1 MTPRQLALG
10 ASMADGDGHTP
21 RPPEPA
27 EKSAGSRDKKGPVR
41 ETEGGVS
48 WSPNAPRVTPIHAVP
63 SESRDEVP
71 ARMRPLLKS
80 IKPDGPENATELAP
94 PASPDVP
101 IGEASTRSDAQRVA
115 MHGPVPPQ
123 QKSPAELLP
132 PRQDSTDPATRRQ
145 RPRRARAVEAEAD
158 LWAALDSVP
167 PSIPSAA
174 NVALQP
180 HEPPSETA
188 PERLSGVS
196 LGQVLAERYEVLS
209 VLGEGGMGIV
219 YRCVD
224 TYSGDEVALKRV
236 IIPEGPLANEYILW
250 FYKESKALAALDHSS
265 IVRARDFG
273 QLPDGSPY
281 LVMDLAVGVS
291 LHELTHTRMSFPLI
305 WSIVDQMLGALAHAH
320 SRGIIHGDLKP
331 SNILVEE
338 RPQAPPI
345 VHILDFG
352 LAWLKQDRHD
362 ERLDGSKALEFTP
375 HAGAGTPGYMAPEQI
390 QHESHNVSGAT
401 DLYSLGCVVYRLLCG
416 KAPFSGESKDLL
428 KHHAFDVPAVPR
440 VRADAPQDS
449 VHFVLRLLAKQPWDR
464 WEFASE
470 ARAEW
475 HRWEPPSSA
484 PPEIYQ
490 FPALPRKQ
498 EAAFKPRPP
507 SLHVQRN
514 VANIG
519 TTERSPGLLSI
530 RPSPLVGRDEVR
542 EVLQTA
548 CREVLSGQGPAHHLS
563 ILIGPAGVGKS
574 RIAEWLYET
583 IHEDGSMVPL
593 RARYRSPRGPLDG
606 MLGAVTQYFNF
617 ERTDRDTIERTLM
630 ARWKIGR
637 NDKAG
642 RTWVAGVAEWLRPLG
657 PISDQPIGPSGIRFS
672 LDTPETRRMVMR
684 YTLRR
689 IARGRPLL
697 LWLDDLHHA
706 GDTTIAGLAHLHEEE
721 SDQRFVMVATVR
733 DEDYQLDARLAEKLN
748 PLITGMNARILEVRP
763 MDSETTCTL
772 VRASLPLDD
781 AAVEEA
787 ARRSRG
793 NPLFALQQLHA
804 WALAGEMTR
813 VAGRYHVSPEVL
825 AVRPH
830 TTAELWDSRIAAL
843 PAEHRMAPYAAASLG
858 ADIRRVVLHAL
869 FTALQLPADDAMLS
883 LQNAEILIPRGPG
896 RYGWPHALLFEH
908 LSSRMAQRD
917 DSRRILRAAAEALS
931 KHPLAGT
938 RRVVRQRIT
947 NLLGAGDP
955 DAAANILFSYL
966 HASGGVARE
975 PLSLLAD
982 LDLLK
987 GKLQG
992 HTLAL
997 KHRWQSEAYRQIA
1010 RIEEACMHAEIARA
1024 TFEELGDQE
1033 NLAQSL
1039 RLLGCITAEQ
1049 GRPNDGLKLVEQA
1062 RATFEAK
1069 GNLMGLA
1076 QSEAALA
1083 EIYHSLGNL
1092 VMARTYVEQGQA
1104 HFASLAQPH
1113 GRGQCLLLLGAIEQT
1128 EGQVERARRRTAEAR
1143 SEFERAGNRL
1153 GSALADLA
1161 LARVEHRLSN
1171 YHSAERGAHDAL
1183 ATFFALGTLQ
1193 YQADCERL
1201 LAMVAIDCDDPQL
1214 AAHHVDQMSEIAKK
1228 TLDRCC
1234 DLEAS
1239 VLRAQ
1244 MALIRR
1250 DLRQANEA
1258 LNRARRISVVEPEP
1272 RQDLLLT
1279 EVWLALEQDDF
1290 AKAHDKLATASM
1302 VFKQLHV
1309 AGDHTLQLLGR
1320 FSRFRWP
1327 EAARVDL
1334 EAWRAAITDK
1344 SRRFRD

>member
-1 MTPRQLALG
+1 MIDEDEKTPLPQKPAAKSTGSLAQQG
-10 ASMADGDGHTP
+10 IA
-21 RPPEPA
+21 
-27 EKSAGSRDKKGPVR
+27 AGP
-41 ETEGGVS
+41 EGGVS
-48 WSPNAPRVTPIHAVP
+48 WSPNAPRVALNHGAASGGTLGGSNMSRSRARLGSVHSEAA
-63 SESRDEVP
+63 ESRGPAPLPRVAASDEKP
-71 ARMRPLLKS
+71 PPKETNETEQKAAPTRAAMPPEPKS
-80 IKPDGPENATELAP
+80 PGEK
-94 PASPDVP
+94 ASPW
-101 IGEASTRSDAQRVA
+101 
-115 MHGPVPPQ
+115 H
-123 QKSPAELLP
+123 
-132 PRQDSTDPATRRQ
+132 DSTEPATRRQ

-158 LWAALDSVP
+158 LWAALDSGP

-174 NVALQP
+174 NVAPQVRA
-180 HEPPSETA
+180 TA
-188 PERLSGVS
+188 EEKAAERQSGVA
-196 LGQVLAERYEVLS
+196 LGQVLADRYEVLS

-219 YRCVD
+219 YRCND

-236 IIPEGPLANEYILW
+236 IIPEGPLASEYILW
-250 FYKESKALAALDHSS
+250 FYKESKALATLDHSS

-273 QLPDGSPY
+273 QLQDNSPY

-291 LHELTHTRMSFPLI
+291 LHELTHTRLSFPLI
-305 WSIVDQMLGALAHAH
+305 WSIVDQILGALAHAH
-320 SRGIIHGDLKP
+320 ARGIIHGDLKP

-338 RPQAPPI
+338 RPGEQPL

-362 ERLDGSKALEFTP
+362 ERLDGSKALEFAP

-401 DLYSLGCVVYRLLCG
+401 DLYSLGCILYRLLSG

-428 KHHAFDVPAVPR
+428 RHHAFDPPSVPR
-440 VRADAPQDS
+440 LRSDAPQDAA
-449 VHFVLRLLAKQPWDR
+449 HFVLRLLAKQPWDR

-475 HRWEPPSSA
+475 RRWEPTEATAETFAFPS
-484 PPEIYQ
+484 Q
-490 FPALPRKQ
+490 PRKQ
-498 EAAFKPRPP
+498 EPTVKPKPA
-507 SLHVQRN
+507 SA
-514 VANIG
+514 VAQIAPNIG
-519 TTERSPGLLSI
+519 SSDRSPGLLSI
-530 RPSPLVGRDEVR
+530 RPSPLVGREDVR
-542 EVLQTA
+542 EVLQSV
-548 CREVLSGQGPAHHLS
+548 CEEVRLGQGPSHRLN

-583 IHEDGSMVPL
+583 IHESGSMVPL

-684 YTLRR
+684 YTLKR
-689 IARGRPLL
+689 IARGRPLF

-706 GDTTIAGLAHLHEEE
+706 SDTTISGLAYLHEEE
-721 SDQRFVMVATVR
+721 ADQRFVMVATVR
-733 DEDYQLDARLAEKLN
+733 DEDYQLDARLTDKLS
-748 PLITGMNARILEVRP
+748 PIITAMNARVLEVHP
-763 MDSETTCTL
+763 MDSPTTCTL
-772 VRASLPLDD
+772 LRAALPLDD

-804 WALAGEMTR
+804 WALAGELTR
-813 VAGRYHVSPEVL
+813 VAGRYHVSAEVL
-825 AVRPH
+825 AVRPR
-830 TTAELWDSRIAAL
+830 TTAELWDSRMAAL
-843 PAEHRMAPYAAASLG
+843 PAEHRVAPYAAAALG

-869 FTALQLPADDAMLS
+869 FTLLELPADEAMLS

-908 LSSRMAQRD
+908 LSSRLTQRD
-917 DSRRILRAAAEALS
+917 DSRRILRAASEALA

-938 RRVVRQRIT
+938 RRVVRQRVA

-955 DAAANILFSYL
+955 DAAANVLFSFL
-966 HASGGVARE
+966 QTSGGVGRE
-975 PLSLLAD
+975 PLALLAD
-982 LDLLK
+982 LELLK

-1010 RIEEACMHAEIARA
+1010 RIEEASMHAEIARA
-1024 TFEELGDQE
+1024 TFEELNDQE

-1039 RLLGCITAEQ
+1039 RLLGCIMAEQ
-1049 GRPNDGLKLVEQA
+1049 GRPNDGLKLVDQA
-1062 RATFEAK
+1062 RASFEGQ

-1076 QSEAALA
+1076 QCEADLGQ
-1083 EIYHSLGNL
+1083 IYHSLGNL
-1092 VMARTYVEQGQA
+1092 AMARTYVEQGQA

-1128 EGQVERARRRTAEAR
+1128 EGHVERARRRTAEAR

-1161 LARVEHRLSN
+1161 LASVEHRLSN
-1171 YHSAERGAHDAL
+1171 YHSAERGAEDAL
-1183 ATFFALGTLQ
+1183 ATFFTLGTLQ
-1193 YQADCERL
+1193 HQADCERL
-1201 LAMVAIDCDDPQL
+1201 LAMVAVDCDDPQL
-1214 AAHHVDQMSEIAKK
+1214 ASYHVEQMAEIAKK
-1228 TLDRCC
+1228 TSDRRCE
-1234 DLEAS
+1234 LES
-1239 VLRAQ
+1239 LVLRAQ
-1244 MALIRR
+1244 TALVSR
-1250 DLRQANEA
+1250 DMRQASEA

-1279 EVWLALEQDDF
+1279 EAWFALEQEDYS
-1290 AKAHDKLATASM
+1290 KAHDKLSAAAA
-1302 VFKQLHV
+1302 VFKQPHV
-1309 AGDHTLQLLGR
+1309 AGDHTMQLLAR
-1320 FSRFRWP
+1320 LSRYKWP
-1327 EAARVDL
+1327 QIARSEL

-1344 SRRFRD
+1344 QRRVKE

>member
-1 MTPRQLALG
+1 MT
-10 ASMADGDGHTP
+10 DEDEKTP
-21 RPPEPA
+21 LPPKPA
-27 EKSAGSRDKKGPVR
+27 EKSAGSRAKRGISGEPEGGPSWSPTAPRVAQQPAALPG
-41 ETEGGVS
+41 TFDGGVS
-48 WSPNAPRVTPIHAVP
+48 RARPRLGSIHPEQSANRGHVP
-63 SESRDEVP
+63 PPVAEGPLRPDEVNP
-71 ARMRPLLKS
+71 AEPKLS
-80 IKPDGPENATELAP
+80 HTH
-94 PASPDVP
+94 
-101 IGEASTRSDAQRVA
+101 EAVRAE
-115 MHGPVPPQ
+115 P
-123 QKSPAELLP
+123 KSPADKVSPWL
-132 PRQDSTDPATRRQ
+132 DSTDPATRRQ

-158 LWAALDSVP
+158 LWAALDSGP

-174 NVALQP
+174 NVAQP
-180 HEPPSETA
+180 ARPA
-188 PERLSGVS
+188 PDDKSTERQSGVS
-196 LGQVLAERYEVLS
+196 LGQVLADRYDVLN

-219 YRCVD
+219 YRCHD

-250 FYKESKALAALDHSS
+250 FYKESKALATLDHAS

-273 QLPDGSPY
+273 QLQDGSPF

-291 LHELTHTRMSFPLI
+291 LHELTHARLSFALI
-305 WSIVDQMLGALAHAH
+305 WSIMDQMLGGLAHAH
-320 SRGIIHGDLKP
+320 ARGIIHGDLKP

-338 RPQAPPI
+338 RPGHQPL

-362 ERLDGSKALEFTP
+362 ERLDGSKALEFAP

-401 DLYSLGCVVYRLLCG
+401 DLYSLGCILYRLLSG

-428 KHHAFDVPAVPR
+428 RHHAFDPPSAPR
-440 VRADAPQDS
+440 LRADAPQD
-449 VHFVLRLLAKQPWDR
+449 VAHFVLRLLAKQPWDR

-475 HRWEPPSSA
+475 QRWKPTSGTSPESYAFPP
-484 PPEIYQ
+484 
-490 FPALPRKQ
+490 LPRKQ
-498 EAAFKPRPP
+498 EPAVKPKPASVLAP
-507 SLHVQRN
+507 VN
-514 VANIG
+514 VANIASA
-519 TTERSPGLLSI
+519 ERSPGLLSI
-530 RPSPLVGRDEVR
+530 RPSPLVGREDVR
-542 EVLQTA
+542 EVLQTM
-548 CREVLSGQGPAHHLS
+548 CREVLLGQGAAHRLD

-574 RIAEWLYET
+574 RIAEWLYES
-583 IHEDGSMVPL
+583 IHENGSMVPL

-684 YTLRR
+684 YTLKR
-689 IARGRPLL
+689 IARGRPLF

-706 GDTTIAGLAHLHEEE
+706 SDSTIAGLAYLHEEE
-721 SDQRFVMVATVR
+721 ADQRFVMVATVR

-748 PLITGMNARILEVRP
+748 PIMAAMHARVLEVHP
-763 MDSETTCTL
+763 MDSATTCAL
-772 VRASLPLDD
+772 VRAALPLDD
-781 AAVEEA
+781 DAVEES

-804 WALAGEMTR
+804 WALAGELTR
-813 VAGRYHVSPEVL
+813 VAGRYRVSAEVL

-843 PAEHRMAPYAAASLG
+843 PAEHRIAAFAAAALG

-869 FTALQLPADDAMLS
+869 FALLQLPADEAMLS

-908 LSSRMAQRD
+908 LSSRLAQRE
-917 DSRRILRAAAEALS
+917 DSRRILRAASDALS

-938 RRVVRQRIT
+938 RRVVRQRVT

-966 HASGGVARE
+966 QTSGGVGRE
-975 PLSLLAD
+975 PLALLAD
-982 LDLLK
+982 LELLK

-1010 RIEEACMHAEIARA
+1010 RIEEASMHAEVARA

-1062 RATFEAK
+1062 RATFEIK

-1076 QSEAALA
+1076 QCEADLGQ
-1083 EIYHSLGNL
+1083 IYHSLGNL

-1128 EGQVERARRRTAEAR
+1128 EGHVELARRRTTEAR

-1171 YHSAERGAHDAL
+1171 YHSAERGAEDAL
-1183 ATFFALGTLQ
+1183 ATFFTLGTLQ
-1193 YQADCERL
+1193 HQADCERL
-1201 LAMVAIDCDDPQL
+1201 LGMVAIDCDDPQL
-1214 AAHHVDQMSEIAKK
+1214 ANYHVEQMAEIAKK
-1228 TLDRCC
+1228 TSDRCC
-1234 DLEAS
+1234 ELEAL

-1244 MALIRR
+1244 AALVSR
-1250 DLRQANEA
+1250 DLRQAGEA
-1258 LNRARRISVVEPEP
+1258 LNRARRVSVVEPEP

-1279 EVWLALEQDDF
+1279 EVWFALEQDDF
-1290 AKAHDKLATASM
+1290 SKAHDKLTAASA
-1302 VFKQLHV
+1302 VFKHPHV
-1309 AGDHTLQLLGR
+1309 AGDHTMQLLAR
-1320 FSRFRWP
+1320 FSRFKWP
-1327 EAARVDL
+1327 ETARAEL

-1344 SRRFRD
+1344 QRRMKE

>member
-1 MTPRQLALG
+1 
-10 ASMADGDGHTP
+10 
-21 RPPEPA
+21 
-27 EKSAGSRDKKGPVR
+27 
-41 ETEGGVS
+41 
-48 WSPNAPRVTPIHAVP
+48 
-63 SESRDEVP
+63 
-71 ARMRPLLKS
+71 
-80 IKPDGPENATELAP
+80 
-94 PASPDVP
+94 
-101 IGEASTRSDAQRVA
+101 
-115 MHGPVPPQ
+115 
-123 QKSPAELLP
+123 
-132 PRQDSTDPATRRQ
+132 
-145 RPRRARAVEAEAD
+145 
-158 LWAALDSVP
+158 LWAALDSGP

-174 NVALQP
+174 NVAPQP
-180 HEPPSETA
+180 RPAADEKA
-188 PERLSGVS
+188 AERQSGVA
-196 LGQVLAERYEVLS
+196 LGQVLADRYEVLS

-219 YRCVD
+219 YRCND

-236 IIPEGPLANEYILW
+236 IIPEGPLASEYILW
-250 FYKESKALAALDHSS
+250 FYKESKALATLDHSS

-273 QLPDGSPY
+273 QLLDGSPY

-291 LHELTHTRMSFPLI
+291 LHELTHARLGFPLI

-320 SRGIIHGDLKP
+320 ARGIIHGDLKP

-338 RPQAPPI
+338 RPGTDPL

-362 ERLDGSKALEFTP
+362 ERLDGSKALEFAP

-401 DLYSLGCVVYRLLCG
+401 DLYSLGCILYRMLSG
-416 KAPFSGESKDLL
+416 KPPFSGESKDLL
-428 KHHAFDVPAVPR
+428 RHHAFDPPSVPR
-440 VRADAPQDS
+440 LRSDAPQDAA
-449 VHFVLRLLAKQPWDR
+449 HFVLRLLAKQPWDR

-475 HRWEPPSSA
+475 NRWKPSTDA
-484 PPEIYQ
+484 GPESYA
-490 FPALPRKQ
+490 FPSLPRKQ
-498 EAAFKPRPP
+498 EPTVRPKPTTALPQLN
-507 SLHVQRN
+507 S
-514 VANIG
+514 ANIG
-519 TTERSPGLLSI
+519 SSERSPGLLSI
-530 RPSPLVGRDEVR
+530 RPSPLVGREDVR
-542 EVLQTA
+542 EILQAA
-548 CREVLSGQGPAHHLS
+548 CREVLLGQGAAHRLA

-583 IHEDGSMVPL
+583 IHENGSMVPL

-617 ERTDRDTIERTLM
+617 ERADRDTIERTLM
-630 ARWKIGR
+630 ARWKVGR

-684 YTLRR
+684 YTLKR
-689 IARGRPLL
+689 IARGRPLF

-706 GDTTIAGLAHLHEEE
+706 SDTNISGLAYLHEEE
-721 SDQRFVMVATVR
+721 ADQRFVMIATVR
-733 DEDYQLDARLAEKLN
+733 DEDYHLDARLAEKLS
-748 PLITGMNARILEVRP
+748 PIITAMNAQVLEVHP
-763 MDSETTCTL
+763 MDSPTTCAL
-772 VRASLPLDD
+772 VRAALPLDD

-804 WALAGEMTR
+804 WALAGELTR
-813 VAGRYHVSPEVL
+813 VAGGYHVSPEVL
-825 AVRPH
+825 AVRPR

-843 PAEHRMAPYAAASLG
+843 PAEHRIAAYSAAALG
-858 ADIRRVVLHAL
+858 ADIRRAVLHAL
-869 FTALQLPADDAMLS
+869 FSLLQLPADEAMLS

-908 LSSRMAQRD
+908 LSARLAQRD
-917 DSRRILRAAAEALS
+917 DSRRILRAASEALA

-938 RRVVRQRIT
+938 RRVVRQRVT

-955 DAAANILFSYL
+955 DAAANILFSFL
-966 HASGGVARE
+966 QTSGGVDRE
-975 PLSLLAD
+975 PLALLAD
-982 LDLLK
+982 LELLK
-987 GKLQG
+987 GKLHG

-1010 RIEEACMHAEIARA
+1010 RLEEASMHAEIARA

-1033 NLAQSL
+1033 NLAHSL

-1062 RATFEAK
+1062 RATFESK

-1076 QSEAALA
+1076 QCEADLGQ
-1083 EIYHSLGNL
+1083 IYHSLGNL
-1092 VMARTYVEQGQA
+1092 VMARNYVEQGQA

-1128 EGQVERARRRTAEAR
+1128 EGHIERARRRTSEAR

-1153 GSALADLA
+1153 GSALSDLA
-1161 LARVEHRLSN
+1161 LAGVEHRLCN
-1171 YHSAERGAHDAL
+1171 YHSAERGAEDAL
-1183 ATFFALGTLQ
+1183 ATFFTLGTLQ
-1193 YQADCERL
+1193 HQGDCERL
-1201 LAMVAIDCDDPQL
+1201 LAMVAIDCDDPQV
-1214 AAHHVDQMSEIAKK
+1214 ATYHVEQMAEIAKK
-1228 TLDRCC
+1228 TSDRCSE
-1234 DLEAS
+1234 LEAL

-1244 MALIRR
+1244 TALVTR
-1250 DLRQANEA
+1250 DAQRANEA

-1272 RQDLLLT
+1272 RQNLLLT
-1279 EVWLALEQDDF
+1279 EAWFALEHDDL
-1290 AKAHDKLATASM
+1290 AKAHDKLKAASA
-1302 VFKQLHV
+1302 VFKQPHV
-1309 AGDHTLQLLGR
+1309 AGDHTVQLLAR
-1320 FSRFRWP
+1320 FSRYKWP
-1327 EAARVDL
+1327 EVARAEL
-1334 EAWRAAITDK
+1334 ELWRAAITDK
-1344 SRRFRD
+1344 QRRLKD